1 MVSKKKLFLS
11 LFFPVTHRE
20 QQSKSISKSGRI
32 KSNIEQKF
40 AFRETRALAR
50 AEPHNADETH
60 ADSFHNYALITSS
73 IIIRGAFTIVVAK
86 GTL

>member
-1 MVSKKKLFLS
+1 MVSKKTFFSS
-11 LFFPVTHRE
+11 LFFSQLHTE